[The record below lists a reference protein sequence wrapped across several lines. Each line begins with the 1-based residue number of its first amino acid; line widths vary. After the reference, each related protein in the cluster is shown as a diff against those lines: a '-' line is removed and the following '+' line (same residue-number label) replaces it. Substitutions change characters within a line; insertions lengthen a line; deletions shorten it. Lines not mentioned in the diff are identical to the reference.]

1 MSEKEAEKIPLAKL
15 EMRERTLEARLAVL
29 ERSGLLL
36 ELLALDHPAD
46 EMFVG
51 YLDRHHFAALKEF
64 LADCDD
70 LSAKLLACPVIM
82 PSDSVPNPM
91 SLRVEVGSLELINE
105 TLNFTLSFNRTKS
118 VEVIL
123 SLSENDSDVMVFL
136 HLGKTDY
143 RRLKD
148 WINEVEKKLQE
159 LAQSGYIS
167 KSF

>member
-15 EMRERTLEARLAVL
+15 EMRDRTLDARLAVL

-46 EMFVG
+46 EVFVG

-64 LADCDD
+64 LNDCDE
-70 LSAKLLACPVIM
+70 LSAKLLACPAIM
-82 PSDSVPNPM
+82 PSDLIPNPM

-105 TLNFTLSFNRTKS
+105 TLNFNLSFNRTKS
-118 VEVIL
+118 LEVIL
-123 SLSENDSDVMVFL
+123 SFSENESDVMVIL

-143 RRLKD
+143 LRFKD
-148 WINEVEKKLQE
+148 WVVEIEKKLRE